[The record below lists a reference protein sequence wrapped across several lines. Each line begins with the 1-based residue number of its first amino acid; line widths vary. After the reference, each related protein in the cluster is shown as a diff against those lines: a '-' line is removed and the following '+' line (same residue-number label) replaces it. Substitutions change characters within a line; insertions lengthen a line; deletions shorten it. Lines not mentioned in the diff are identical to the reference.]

1 MAEAKK
7 KSTFDYAEIKKH
19 LLERKMELEEE
30 LQTLYTEKFSDDQ
43 VQDPGDQAL
52 ASTME
57 SLRNSLQDSRIE
69 EYHRIINAMKMI
81 DEGTYGLCIDCQNP
95 ISEKRL
101 KLYPNAT
108 RCLSCQEL
116 FEEGRSLA

>member
-19 LLERKMELEEE
+19 LLERKMELEQE